1 MTQLVITGRSSFILY
16 FSSYGFTSIDFE
28 WEKKSQVILLREP
41 SLTHCACLYL
51 MTAPLCSKPQ
61 IISACCYL
69 VSYLLKKMV
78 ACPQKPPHT
87 LSVRKWLYSYQDTA
101 QLELSAAWLCYAKTP
116 SFFTEI
122 FCEFLLIFADYLLV
136 LPCLLFFC
144 SISGALWPDCWRF
157 LVIKAGNQI
166 PFFFWLVRKQLLD
179 AVVFI
184 FRV

>member
-1 MTQLVITGRSSFILY
+1 
-16 FSSYGFTSIDFE
+16 
-28 WEKKSQVILLREP
+28 
-41 SLTHCACLYL
+41 

-101 QLELSAAWLCYAKTP
+101 QLELSAASLCYAKNTIVFHWDILWI
-116 SFFTEI
+116 SIDICRLFTFSAMFVV
-122 FCEFLLIFADYLLV
+122 FCF
-136 LPCLLFFC
+136 
-144 SISGALWPDCWRF
+144 ISGALWPDCWRF

-166 PFFFWLVRKQLLD
+166 LFFFTGQKTAAGCSCFHIQWVTMWWKDML
-179 AVVFI
+179 F
-184 FRV
+184 

>member
-1 MTQLVITGRSSFILY
+1 MNNKKKSVKHDSNVEIMTQLVITGRSSFILY
-16 FSSYGFTSIDFE
+16 FSSYGFKSIDFE
-28 WEKKSQVILLREP
+28 GGKKSQVILLREP

-122 FCEFLLIFADYLLV
+122 FCEFLLIFADYLLF
-136 LPCLLFFC
+136 LPCLLFF
-144 SISGALWPDCWRF
+144 ALF
-157 LVIKAGNQI
+157 LGHSDPTAGG
-166 PFFFWLVRKQLLD
+166 FWL
-179 AVVFI
+179 
-184 FRV
+184 

>member
-16 FSSYGFTSIDFE
+16 FSSYSFKSIDFE
-28 WEKKSQVILLREP
+28 GGKKSQVIFREP

-101 QLELSAAWLCYAKTP
+101 QLELSAAWLCYAKNTIIFHWDILWI
-116 SFFTEI
+116 SIDICRLFT
-122 FCEFLLIFADYLLV
+122 FSAMFVVFLLYFWGTLTRLLEV
-136 LPCLLFFC
+136 
-144 SISGALWPDCWRF
+144 SGYKGW
-157 LVIKAGNQI
+157 KSN
-166 PFFFWLVRKQLLD
+166 PFFFLLVRKQLLD

-184 FRV
+184 FSG